1 MIEPVLN
8 MVIGSTSWAGD
19 VMPNTAVPPRL
30 TAPALLLPPPP
41 PELELELLPQAA
53 RIAVSAGSD
62 TPIMVART
70 SSCWRDILPDFA
82 SSYR

>member
-8 MVIGSTSWAGD
+8 MVIGSTSCAGD
-19 VMPNTAVPPRL
+19 VIPNTPVPPRL
-30 TAPALLLPPPP
+30 TAPALVLPPP

-53 RIAVSAGSD
+53 RMAVSAGSD

>member
-1 MIEPVLN
+1 

-19 VMPNTAVPPRL
+19 VMPNTPVPPRL
-30 TAPALLLPPPP
+30 TAPALLLPPP

-62 TPIMVART
+62 TPTCVART
-70 SSCWRDILPDFA
+70 SSCWRDILPDLA
-82 SSYR
+82 SSYRWYS